1 MVTKLISSVTIN
13 INNNKIIVL
22 INIILDK
29 RRYKN
34 KNRTN
39 LPDEHIS

>member
-1 MVTKLISSVTIN
+1 MAIKLIISVTIN
-13 INNNKIIVL
+13 INNDKIIKL

-34 KNRTN
+34 KNWTN

>member
-1 MVTKLISSVTIN
+1 METKLIISVTVN
-13 INNNKIIVL
+13 INNDKIIIL
-22 INIILDK
+22 INTILDK

-34 KNRTN
+34 KNWTN

>member
-39 LPDEHIS
+39 LPDEHIC